1 MGYVFDL
8 PGEADTYETIAPA
21 DTSTGITQS
30 VRVNPADGIL
40 PGANAI
46 AALLTVEANTVTVRM
61 DGGDPTATAGTDL
74 GHELAAGDSMVL
86 RGPNTIKNF
95 RCIDT
100 VSGSAGKVKVTC
112 FF

>member
-8 PGEADTYETIAPA
+8 PGEADTYETLAPG
-21 DTSTGITQS
+21 DTSTGITQAI
-30 VRVNPADGIL
+30 RVDPSNGIL

-46 AALLTVEANTVTVRM
+46 AVLITIEDNTATIRM
-61 DGGDPTATAGTDL
+61 DGGDPTAQAGTDV
-74 GHELAAGDSMVL
+74 GHQMAAGDSIVL

-100 VSGSAGKVKVTC
+100 VSGSASKVKVTC